1 MKKWLLLG
9 IVGVLALGSLG
20 VALTNTAFAQ
30 DDDPEA
36 ETSTCLGKRH
46 GPGHQRVPLLGKGVI
61 LETAADLFGMD
72 PEELQS
78 QLLDG
83 ANLLDIAEEH
93 GVSEEE
99 LSAAIEAAR
108 VEILREQINQAVS
121 DETITQEHGD
131 WLLEGLDKGF
141 LNGFGHGG
149 LRVFHGPGV
158 DDFPFGPKPAD
169 AEGTDG

>member
-1 MKKWLLLG
+1 MKKWILIG
-9 IVGVLALGSLG
+9 IVGALAFGLLG
-20 VALTNTAFAQ
+20 VAFTRTAFAQ

-36 ETSTCLGKRH
+36 ETSTFFGKRH
-46 GPGHQRVPLLGKGVI
+46 GPGHKRVPLLGDGVI

-93 GVSEEE
+93 GVSEVE
-99 LSAAIEAAR
+99 LSTAIDAAR
-108 VEILREQINQAVS
+108 VEALREQINQAVT
-121 DETITQEHGD
+121 DESITQEHGD

-149 LRVFHGPGV
+149 LRIFHGPGV

-169 AEGTDG
+169 ADGTDG